1 MASNQPKETERA
13 GYLGDQ
19 ADDGARTGIQA
30 ERGRPQAEHG
40 QYGLVREKSP
50 QAEGL
55 TERQIRGI
63 AATPDQTPDQTPDH
77 TPEQPGLPEP
87 SPGLPPRP
95 GHIDSPQHPL
105 PGNPPV
111 MPQPTPPE
119 TTPHPG
125 L

>member
-1 MASNQPKETERA
+1 MATNQPKHTERA
-13 GYLGDQ
+13 GYLSNQ

-55 TERQIRGI
+55 TERQIRGLE
-63 AATPDQTPDQTPDH
+63 ATPD
-77 TPEQPGLPEP
+77 QPGLPEP
-87 SPGLPPRP
+87 SPGLPPQP
-95 GHIDSPQHPL
+95 GHIDNPQHPL

>member
-1 MASNQPKETERA
+1 MASNQPKAAERA

-55 TERQIRGI
+55 TERQIRGLE
-63 AATPDQTPDQTPDH
+63 PVPN
-77 TPEQPGLPEP
+77 QPGLPEP
-87 SPGLPPRP
+87 SPGLPPQP
-95 GHIDSPQHPL
+95 GHIDTPPRPV
-105 PGNPPV
+105 PGGQPV
-111 MPQPTPPE
+111 VPQPTPPD
-119 TTPHPG
+119 TTPRPEP
-125 L
+125 